1 MRQDFRNRTS
11 SRVDNQGSHSQKKK
25 KKKKNASKLCKQH
38 KVATTS
44 WVNFKVTEAGGRE
57 EGSVIFRELTRVKED
72 SELI

>member
-11 SRVDNQGSHSQKKK
+11 SRVDNQGSHSQ

>member
-25 KKKKNASKLCKQH
+25 KKTNASKLCKQH

>member
-11 SRVDNQGSHSQKKK
+11 SRVDNQGSHSQK